1 MVDTDKATLS
11 SDDKFG
17 LPAYVDTETV
27 FRLVDSILP
36 FEACLYHQ
44 VIPLSLEGS
53 RLKLGIVNLDDTAA
67 LDYVR
72 RILAYMNCSLV
83 PQTISL
89 DVHHAILSAY
99 LSHSGNKKASQAHNK
114 PRHTPAT
121 DSSPNSADPPKATGT
136 RPVSSDRHTAPTLL
150 VDSPE
155 ELLREEEATSANRRN
170 TDTLA
175 DNFAEAPPAIDQE
188 ASLPAPLA
196 IDVDDDTPTQ
206 PLSVSDS
213 PLYSAKIGGFNPNLT
228 APPPVNL
235 ARPNSALPALKIQA
249 SHLNESLETLTALPA
264 GQILQE
270 LLGRVLTGGIG
281 RLYFQR
287 LPDRGRIL
295 WSQNGIPQSIL
306 ENLSLEKLQA
316 VINELKALTHMPQVA
331 VQKPKQVEIERQYQR
346 QRLLLRLRLMPGK
359 HGEEATLQ
367 VLRGAA
373 LKFYQQQQLTN
384 LSRDA
389 LTIAQ
394 ELQAKVDELQART
407 HSYPTLSPEQLKLLP
422 ALNEVI
428 KNVEHQ
434 LELLRAIQIDA
445 NNKHSSG

>member
-1 MVDTDKATLS
+1 VVDTDKATLS

-53 RLKLGIVNLDDTAA
+53 RLKLGIVNLDDAAA

-99 LSHSGNKKASQAHNK
+99 LSYSGTKKANQASKK
-114 PRHTPAT
+114 PQRTPAA
-121 DSSPNSADPPKATGT
+121 DRVPKPANSSKAPDP
-136 RPVSSDRHTAPTLL
+136 RPTSGDRHTAPTLL

-155 ELLREEEATSANRRN
+155 QLLREEEATPADRRN
-170 TDTLA
+170 SDALTDTF
-175 DNFAEAPPAIDQE
+175 NEATPAIEQE
-188 ASLPAPLA
+188 VPLPVSPA
-196 IDVDDDTPTQ
+196 IEIDDDTPTQ
-206 PLSVSDS
+206 PLVANDS
-213 PLYSAKIGGFNPNLT
+213 PLYSAKVGGFNSNLT

-235 ARPNSALPALKIQA
+235 VRPNNALPALKINA
-249 SHLNESLETLTALPA
+249 THLNEPLETLTALPA
-264 GQILQE
+264 EQILQE

-316 VINELKALTHMPQVA
+316 VINELKVLTRLPQIA

-428 KNVEHQ
+428 KHVEHQ
-434 LELLRAIQIDA
+434 LELLRVIQIEA
-445 NNKHSSG
+445 NNKNSQD